1 MTESIPATNFSDWL
15 SATEL
20 TYRLDVL
27 PGRLTKMLI
36 LVRAEFKWSDE
47 ELLSYMRPHPQS
59 PKVMIYTHNML
70 TLLLEAQALV
80 ASNTRMSF
88 AEALSVLNGTQVNA
102 RTGELGRVLEARM
115 DSFEARLSNIETAV
129 EETRNAVSEVW
140 NLLNL
145 RLPRPPVVVAQ
156 PAPVVTAPV
165 AAVVS
170 ARAEPLAWG
179 ETRDEQHL

>member
-36 LVRAEFKWSDE
+36 LVRAEFKWTDE

-59 PKVMIYTHNML
+59 PKTMIYTHNML

-115 DSFEARLSNIETAV
+115 DSFEARLSDIEGVT
-129 EETRNAVSEVW
+129 EETRRMVSLV
-140 NLLNL
+140 LTTLNQ
-145 RLPRPPVVVAQ
+145 RLPKPPVVVA
-156 PAPVVTAPV
+156 APV
-165 AAVVS
+165 AAVVP
-170 ARAEPLAWG
+170 ARVEPLAWG
-179 ETRDEQHL
+179 ESQDERHL